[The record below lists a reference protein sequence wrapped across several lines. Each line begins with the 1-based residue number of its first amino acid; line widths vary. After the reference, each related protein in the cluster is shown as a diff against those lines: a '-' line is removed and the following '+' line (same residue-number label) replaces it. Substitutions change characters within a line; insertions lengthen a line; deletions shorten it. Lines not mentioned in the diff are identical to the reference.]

1 MVGEKNIEKRYN
13 AGDYE
18 SIVKD
23 WPSEDALVGLT
34 PKELMM
40 IAWAHHHRLNATVK
54 NLSDIERNRIR
65 ALIISITDKVM
76 NGGGDKED
84 KISALKLEPL
94 HLWGLGFEERAIS
107 RVEAAIALYPEDSGI
122 WNTRALLELYGK
134 RFKECTATSAV
145 VIGLAVTANDLR
157 TAGNG
162 SRQMAIAIKEATKCI
177 PAAIGWLDQAISF
190 WKKSQ
195 EETGWDANIHIQ
207 GARKLV
213 EQWHK
218 A

>member
-1 MVGEKNIEKRYN
+1 MVDIIKQRYN

-18 SIVKD
+18 SIVRNY
-23 WPSEDALVGLT
+23 PNEDALVGLT

-40 IAWAHHHRLNATVK
+40 IAWAHHHRLNATIK
-54 NLSDIERNRIR
+54 NLSGIERNGIR
-65 ALIISITDKVM
+65 ALIISITDEVM

-134 RFKECTATSAV
+134 KFQECATTSAV
-145 VIGLAVTANDLR
+145 VIGLAVVSRDFR

-162 SRQMAIAIKEATKCI
+162 SRQMAIAVKEASGCVS
-177 PAAIGWLDQAISF
+177 AAAGWLSQAIDF
-190 WKKSQ
+190 WRKSQ
-195 EETGWDANIHIQ
+195 EETGWDAKIHIK
-207 GARKLV
+207 GAVDLARR
-213 EQWHK
+213 WGCIIR
-218 A
+218 